1 MQTHNFVFNFDDS
14 NTRTYLTMKRA
25 IILEDNPMGV
35 SNLKNMLAQNCEDVL
50 ITGST
55 GTIKEGLK
63 LLEQPE
69 MQPDIVF
76 LDIEL
81 EDGSAFELLDK
92 LVEINFEVIFISAFG
107 KYTGQACNYSSIGY
121 ITKPIDPD
129 DLKSAVGRVRPGR
142 KYWTRER
149 VEVFEAHFRQH
160 PNPVQQMVVP
170 TTTGWHFLKISD
182 ILYLKGDGSCSWFF
196 MKNGRKFFAC
206 RVLREYYE
214 LLSSLHF
221 FRIHK
226 STVVNLNEIDVFN
239 NRESEVL
246 MKDGSKHKV
255 SRRTR
260 PYFLAVLR
268 KWGKGLGD
276 GNADFNP
283 PD

>member
-1 MQTHNFVFNFDDS
+1 
-14 NTRTYLTMKRA
+14 MKRA

-35 SNLKNMLAQNCEDVL
+35 SNLKNILAQNCGDVQV
-50 ITGST
+50 TGSS

-63 LLEQPE
+63 LLRQPE
-69 MQPDIVF
+69 TQPEIVF

-81 EDGSAFELLDK
+81 EDGSAFELLDE
-92 LVEINFEVIFISAFG
+92 LEEINFEVIFITAYG
-107 KYTGQACNYSSIGY
+107 KYTGQACNYGSIGY

-129 DLKSAVGRVRPGR
+129 HLKSAVGRVRPGR

-149 VEVFEAHFRQH
+149 VEVFEEHFLRH
-160 PNPVQQMVVP
+160 PNPGNQMVVP

-182 ILYLKGDGSCSWFF
+182 IVYLKGEGNCSRFF
-196 MKNGRKFFAC
+196 MQNGKKFFAC
-206 RVLREYYE
+206 RVLREYDE
-214 LLSSLHF
+214 LLRSLHF

-226 STVVNLNEIDVFN
+226 STIVNLNEIEIYN

-246 MKDGSKHKV
+246 MNDGSKHQV
-255 SRRTR
+255 SRRKR

-268 KWGKGLGD
+268 KWGKGLGK
-276 GNADFNP
+276 NPNDFVE